1 MVSGLVGAM
10 LCCKDVSTKCLW
22 SGAMPQLVLWYLDPA
37 ADAIKLRH
45 LMENRIYFLLQM
57 TKIETLSVHDKKRK
71 R

>member
-1 MVSGLVGAM
+1 
-10 LCCKDVSTKCLW
+10 
-22 SGAMPQLVLWYLDPA
+22 MPQLVLWYLDPA

-71 R
+71 RQRTNFCLA